1 VDVVSLVADVLTV
14 VVVGVGLV
22 LWRSF
27 QAGADEF
34 VKGQVTEINR
44 KLTWTAEL
52 ARQLEQTRGT
62 ERQELRFTS
71 YGELWKEM
79 RPLAIYDESPVNR
92 DAMKEMSKKLSNW
105 YFSVNGGLMLTSHN
119 RELYFALQ
127 DLVSRVGSAPAPWAA
142 ERKAKPRKVF
152 EGVLKQ
158 RGLDNAR
165 ALMKDLDN
173 AAPQDWPTAGLEGA
187 ADAWRKDVGK
197 LAAGWGEIDPGQ
209 RFAVLQQVS
218 SVLRTGLTYDVE
230 SRLR

>member
-14 VVVGVGLV
+14 VVVGVGLM

-27 QAGADEF
+27 QAGSEQFAKDEAS
-34 VKGQVTEINR
+34 ELSRELNR
-44 KLTWTAEL
+44 FRSL
-52 ARQLEQTRGT
+52 ARQLEQTRGI

-79 RPLAIYDESPVNR
+79 RPLAIYDDSPVNR
-92 DAMKEMSKKLSNW
+92 AAMKEMSKQLSNW
-105 YFSVNGGLMLTSHN
+105 YFSVTGGLMLTSHN
-119 RELYFALQ
+119 RDLYFALQ
-127 DLVSRVGSAPAPWAA
+127 DLVSRVGAATAPWEA
-142 ERKAKPRKVF
+142 ERIAGPREVF

-165 ALMKDLDN
+165 ALMEELDR
-173 AAPQDWPTAGLEGA
+173 AVPQEWPSAGLEEA
-187 ADAWRKDVGK
+187 AGAWRKDVGS

-209 RFAVLQQVS
+209 RFAVLQQVC